1 MPKGLP
7 TAAQLWQGEVSFF
20 SIDTDL
26 IQAAG
31 YNFDEG
37 ALHQLPKQLPASMRL
52 QLTEVVVEEIVR
64 HRMQPVHEAV
74 QQFTAAS
81 DKLKRLAGIALEPI
95 DESFQTLNAV
105 GVAADRFRGQVREY
119 AARCRGDVLPIAG
132 AELAPKVFKLYFDN
146 GAPFGK
152 RQDKKSEFPD
162 ATSLLLLEQHASEN
176 NTLGIVASGD
186 AGWTAFAEQSE
197 RLYAVKSIDELAELF
212 AATSEHANALKAK
225 ILAAVN
231 DVGSP
236 LRAQLTEALRRH
248 IADADWDANELYA
261 STGRIEAEVYDTELT
276 DYTLADGDINVWPVE
291 GEPTTWVVELTAF
304 VKAQVHV
311 SVNFFIWDSIDREEL
326 SFRSD
331 SFSSTEDVE
340 VEAYLSCSEVQLDAE
355 PDTWH
360 IEVDIAK
367 GSYSLDGFEVEQDF
381 GDRE

>member
-1 MPKGLP
+1 M
-7 TAAQLWQGEVSFF
+7 
-20 SIDTDL
+20 
-26 IQAAG
+26 
-31 YNFDEG
+31 
-37 ALHQLPKQLPASMRL
+37 
-52 QLTEVVVEEIVR
+52 
-64 HRMQPVHEAV
+64 
-74 QQFTAAS
+74 
-81 DKLKRLAGIALEPI
+81 
-95 DESFQTLNAV
+95 
-105 GVAADRFRGQVREY
+105 
-119 AARCRGDVLPIAG
+119 
-132 AELAPKVFKLYFDN
+132 
-146 GAPFGK
+146 
-152 RQDKKSEFPD
+152 
-162 ATSLLLLEQHASEN
+162 
-176 NTLGIVASGD
+176 
-186 AGWTAFAEQSE
+186 
-197 RLYAVKSIDELAELF
+197 YAVKSIDELAELF

-248 IADADWDANELYA
+248 IAEADWDANELYA
-261 STGRIEAEVYDTELT
+261 STGRIEAEVYDTELN

-304 VKAQVHV
+304 VQAQVHV

-326 SFRSD
+326 SFGSD